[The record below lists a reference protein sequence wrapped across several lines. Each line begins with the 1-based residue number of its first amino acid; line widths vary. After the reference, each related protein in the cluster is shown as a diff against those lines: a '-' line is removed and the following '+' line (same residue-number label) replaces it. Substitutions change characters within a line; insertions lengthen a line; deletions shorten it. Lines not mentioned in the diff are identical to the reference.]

1 MKKSNYLQLLEDNQM
16 IPNFWCSR
24 EYFQKAG
31 LEEIDR
37 EGILYVYDDDVLV
50 FPPISSKGILKDPSE
65 MVWCDLEGL
74 EFTTMGYV
82 SEFLDYEY
90 IYDPKTFLTMEGKS
104 WMVFR
109 KNSRKFPRRVNE
121 ELEYVSD
128 ISNRRAESIF
138 LEWLNIQE
146 RKEIYDDETM
156 IKFIFEGENRR
167 FLRSKKGKI
176 YGLNIWDEN
185 FQYINYRY
193 CICGKEDFI
202 SEYMRLLFYTD
213 SVILNKGKLVN
224 DGGVLDNPKL
234 RFFKD
239 KLNPM
244 NYNILSIFY
253 LKV

>member
-1 MKKSNYLQLLEDNQM
+1 MVGTLLAFDIHINVVLDN
-16 IPNFWCSR
+16 
-24 EYFQKAG
+24 A
-31 LEEIDR
+31 
-37 EGILYVYDDDVLV
+37 
-50 FPPISSKGILKDPSE
+50 
-65 MVWCDLEGL
+65 
-74 EFTTMGYV
+74 
-82 SEFLDYEY
+82 
-90 IYDPKTFLTMEGKS
+90 
-104 WMVFR
+104 
-109 KNSRKFPRRVNE
+109 
-121 ELEYVSD
+121 
-128 ISNRRAESIF
+128 
-138 LEWLNIQE
+138 
-146 RKEIYDDETM
+146 KE
-156 IKFIFEGENRR
+156 IFEGENRR

-244 NYNILSIFY
+244 QVKERRTWRKKENQYR
-253 LKV
+253 